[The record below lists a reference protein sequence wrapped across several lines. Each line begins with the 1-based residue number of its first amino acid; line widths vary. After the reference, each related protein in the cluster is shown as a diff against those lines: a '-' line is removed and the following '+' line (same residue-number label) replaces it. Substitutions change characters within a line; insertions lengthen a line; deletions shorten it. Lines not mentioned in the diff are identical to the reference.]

1 MKGEF
6 LLKDEFKK
14 WLIETEKTS
23 EGSAKSY
30 LSYVSGADKL
40 ISVSEKNSTEM
51 CNLFAI
57 LQAGFKKQDSK
68 IIEETIFFV
77 IDELSRKNAEE
88 VFGRPKKTLQNY
100 KSGLYSYL
108 DFLLE
113 QSFPVGNGM
122 GDELEI
128 MESEI
133 EDLHIFTDTGKSS
146 SENNVVKVHSKNDL
160 IKNFSLRIKTQDR
173 FYEDIFFPIRF
184 ITRVFSMNNERNV
197 FKNWLN
203 HLLNSIAIFLE
214 VSNTTFAEITSLTI
228 ANNRVYIAYQGIEKT
243 VYTKLSDNK
252 TLVPFDIKTLN
263 KISIDHDRSLFD
275 VMNANLNH
283 LPIILQITNELKKHI
298 LGKVTYQKLSKVSH
312 SDNLDEFIKTIN
324 VQNLLKELELIAS
337 ETNLQL
343 MDSSQNTSKG
353 KR

>member
-1 MKGEF
+1 MKSEF

-23 EGSAKSY
+23 EASAKSY

-40 ISVSEKNSTEM
+40 ISISGKGSNEKF
-51 CNLFAI
+51 NLFAI
-57 LQAGFKKQDSK
+57 LQSKFKKQDTK
-68 IIEETIFFV
+68 AIEETIFFV
-77 IDELSRKNAEE
+77 IDELSIKNAED

-108 DFLLE
+108 EFLLE
-113 QSFPVGNGM
+113 QSFPVG
-122 GDELEI
+122 GDEIEI
-128 MESEI
+128 VQGEI
-133 EDLHIFTDTGKSS
+133 GDLHIFTDAGKSS
-146 SENNVVKVHSKNDL
+146 SENNVVKVHSKHDL

-228 ANNRVYIAYQGIEKT
+228 SNNRVYIAYQGIEKT

-252 TLVPFDIKTLN
+252 TLVPFEIKTLN
-263 KISIDHDRSLFD
+263 KIAIDHDRSLFD

-283 LPIILQITNELKKHI
+283 LPTILQITNELKKHI
-298 LGKVTYQKLSKVSH
+298 QGKVNYQKLSKASH
-312 SDNLDEFIKTIN
+312 SDKLDEFIKTIN
-324 VQNLLKELELIAS
+324 TQNLLKELELIAS

-353 KR
+353 KK